1 MNKQVFE
8 VPVEID
14 ELALSVLGWEGE
26 ARLRI
31 SANIWEGDEG
41 DPPDVTYSYALSGTF
56 HFNEEDWTTRYTSSS
71 EYSYMNPLLLEIH
84 CPPLGETFHETL
96 FVGDKRDVQKRPLRV
111 SEQGKLGYGLP
122 LVAPERFQARITA
135 FDGIDVFGDDGF
147 EAFKTEVPVKII
159 SELPVVPFTP
169 TAKCRAYLSS
179 EQIIIEMG
187 GTIAVGSTSELEE
200 ASKALRYFGQEED
213 EQVDLPLPEIEVEIL
228 DATGFVL
235 EDWEPDLGWFYR
247 YRSSVP
253 RAARPPRWMV
263 KTTSSLKSLSG
274 VPAEVVVR
282 FIEGSE

>member
-31 SANIWEGDEG
+31 SADIWEGDEG
-41 DPPDVTYSYALSGTF
+41 DPPEATYSYALSGTF

-71 EYSYMNPLLLEIH
+71 EYSYMNPLLLEID

-111 SEQGKLGYGLP
+111 SEKGELGYELP
-122 LVAPERFQARITA
+122 LVAPEKFKARITA
-135 FDGIDVFGDDGF
+135 FDGLEVFGDDGF
-147 EAFKTEVPVKII
+147 EVLETEVPVKIV
-159 SELPVVPFTP
+159 SELPVIPFTP

-179 EQIIIEMG
+179 EQIVIEMG
-187 GTIAVGSTSELEE
+187 GTIEVGSTSELEE

-213 EQVDLPLPEIEVEIL
+213 EEVDLPLPEIEVEIL

-263 KTTSSLKSLSG
+263 KTSSSLKSLSG

-282 FIEGSE
+282 FVEGSE